1 MLTLKRLK
9 KHAGVAGSFA
19 EADACQELARVFLA
33 AGQLEDACR
42 QIDRAKSMT
51 PKGCWR
57 ARLGGLLASGVRSC
71 PGQDGAQPRA
81 SVMTFPQAR
90 SVFQ

>member
-51 PKGCWR
+51 PR
-57 ARLGGLLASGVRSC
+57 AAGVHVLEAC
-71 PGQDGAQPRA
+71 LHQ
-81 SVMTFPQAR
+81 V
-90 SVFQ
+90 